1 MTYRVLFIKE
11 PKRIFLMLPAEM
23 DIKGSCF
30 PDTAESIS
38 QFVNN
43 SIDGKWL
50 NTEFPTTD

>member
-23 DIKGSCF
+23 EIKGSCF
-30 PDTAESIS
+30 PGTAESIS

-43 SIDGKWL
+43 SIDGK
-50 NTEFPTTD
+50 